1 MNISGRIDDMI
12 ISGGENIYPNEIINV
27 IMQLNNDVSE
37 VAVYGVPD
45 ETWGEHVKASLVLV
59 PGSTLT
65 PEDIRQ
71 YCRNNMPHFRVPR
84 EIEILPSLP
93 KNPPGKVLVNELKK
107 RSAK

>member
-1 MNISGRIDDMI
+1 
-12 ISGGENIYPNEIINV
+12 
-27 IMQLNNDVSE
+27 MQLTNDVAE
-37 VAVYGVPD
+37 VAVYGVPA

-59 PGSTLT
+59 PGSKLT

-93 KNPPGKVLVNELKK
+93 KNPSGKVLVNELKK